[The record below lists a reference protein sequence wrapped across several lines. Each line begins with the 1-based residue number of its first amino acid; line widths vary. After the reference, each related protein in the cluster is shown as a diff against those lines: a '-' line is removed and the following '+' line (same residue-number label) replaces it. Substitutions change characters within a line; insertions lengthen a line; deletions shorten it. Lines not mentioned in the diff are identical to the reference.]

1 MAVNALLNIHAQ
13 TSHNNLVFSECTD
26 LGWEARTSQVHVLF
40 LAKQLLFIMWLAPS
54 TGTPSQPLLEGATK
68 GSLQPRQA
76 AVAQWHGWEE
86 ESCLS
91 PVSPLRTTTSH
102 FPATGTPSNS
112 TQTHTEEAW
121 RAWRAWKAHFQWSDR
136 CLCQLHRKDFMLYI
150 HLPGD
155 GTSYFLCQEHSY
167 IPSFDYQNS
176 SILVNWRLQNSTIYE
191 EENLYCLK

>member
-1 MAVNALLNIHAQ
+1 MIQRLQMLYWTFMHKLHTTTWCFQSVQ
-13 TSHNNLVFSECTD
+13 TWAEKQ
-26 LGWEARTSQVHVLF
+26 G
-40 LAKQLLFIMWLAPS
+40 LAKSMCCFWLSNSFSWCTLAPS

-68 GSLQPRQA
+68 GPLQPRQA

-86 ESCLS
+86 ESCFS
-91 PVSPLRTTTSH
+91 PISPLRTTTSH

-112 TQTHTEEAW
+112 TQTHAEEAW
-121 RAWRAWKAHFQWSDR
+121 KAYFQWSDR

-155 GTSYFLCQEHSY
+155 GTSYLLCQEHSY
-167 IPSFDYQNS
+167 ILSLDYWNA